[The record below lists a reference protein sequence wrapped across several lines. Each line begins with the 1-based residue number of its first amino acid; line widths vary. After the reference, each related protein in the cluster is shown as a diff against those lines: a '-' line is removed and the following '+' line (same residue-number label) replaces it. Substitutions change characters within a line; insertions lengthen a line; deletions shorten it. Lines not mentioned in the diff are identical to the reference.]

1 MRVYLPATL
10 DELDHL
16 AADGGP
22 RRAHAVTATLR
33 AALPDED
40 DEGWEFVA
48 QLVAADESLALLADR
63 PGVPRLRLVLAAD
76 VPDESVVPDADPD
89 ADVTAVTVLSGVPA
103 DAVVCAHVDEPSAA
117 ADVVAAVAGDDA
129 AVQRLEDRDLLWYD
143 VSEFG
148 RIPR

>member
-22 RRAHAVTATLR
+22 RRAHAVTEALR

-129 AVQRLEDRDLLWYD
+129 AVQRLVDRDLLWYD
-143 VSEFG
+143 VS
-148 RIPR
+148 